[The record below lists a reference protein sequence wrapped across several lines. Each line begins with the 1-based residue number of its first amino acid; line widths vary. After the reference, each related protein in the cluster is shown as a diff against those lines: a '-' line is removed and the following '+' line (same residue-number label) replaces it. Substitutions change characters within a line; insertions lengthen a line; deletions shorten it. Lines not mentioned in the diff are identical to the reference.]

1 MQRPGDRIARF
12 RTNAS
17 TRRVKIQSEPNHRL
31 VVAAGAVG
39 INIEDNAHAPGQ
51 PLRIV
56 ADQQTRL
63 AAARSASD
71 TVFINA
77 RIDTYLANAG
87 GLEETVTRALA
98 YLEAGADGVFVPG
111 VVDPATIRELVNAIP
126 APLNILVGPGAPTV
140 AELAGLGV
148 ARVSLGSSIA
158 QSAYAVA
165 QRAAE
170 EIYRKGTYD
179 AVSNALDYGTLNG
192 LLRR

>member
-1 MQRPGDRIARF
+1 M
-12 RTNAS
+12 
-17 TRRVKIQSEPNHRL
+17 KIQSEPNHRL